1 MASVPIKAISD
12 KAEEICKNHNAYL
25 YDIIYV
31 KEGPKKVLRIFADA
45 ENGIGIDTC
54 EKISRDISDF
64 LDKEDLIKEMYSL
77 EVSSPGVE
85 RKLRTKKHFRS
96 VIGKKICLSLY
107 SPIEEQKSL
116 TGILKEY
123 SDEELTLTVENRELT
138 IKKDKIADAHLYFDI
153 NEFFNSQKS

>member
-25 YDIIYV
+25 YDILYV
-31 KEGPKKVLRIFADA
+31 KEGQKKVLRIFADA

-64 LDKEDLIKEMYSL
+64 LDGEDLIKEVYSL

-85 RKLRTKKHFRS
+85 RKLRTEEHFHS

-107 SPIEEQKSL
+107 SPIDTQKNF
-116 TGILKEY
+116 TGVLKEY
-123 SDEELTLTVENRELT
+123 SDGKLVLMTEKQELTLE
-138 IKKDKIADAHLYFDI
+138 KDKIADAHLYFDV